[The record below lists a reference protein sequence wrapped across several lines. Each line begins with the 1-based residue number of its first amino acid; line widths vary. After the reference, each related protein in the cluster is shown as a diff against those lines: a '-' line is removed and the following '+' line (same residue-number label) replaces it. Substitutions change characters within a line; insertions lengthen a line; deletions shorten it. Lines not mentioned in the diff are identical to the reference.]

1 MLVTLDTNSVLGRL
15 ALENDF
21 GVLCEPE
28 NVGELSEIIEKV
40 YHDNVF
46 VENASK
52 RPVSLIHTHFDR
64 NKLAE
69 EYY

>member
-1 MLVTLDTNSVLGRL
+1 
-15 ALENDF
+15 
-21 GVLCEPE
+21 
-28 NVGELSEIIEKV
+28 V

-52 RPVSLIHTHFDR
+52 RAVSLIHKQFDR

-69 EYY
+69 EYYQIIK